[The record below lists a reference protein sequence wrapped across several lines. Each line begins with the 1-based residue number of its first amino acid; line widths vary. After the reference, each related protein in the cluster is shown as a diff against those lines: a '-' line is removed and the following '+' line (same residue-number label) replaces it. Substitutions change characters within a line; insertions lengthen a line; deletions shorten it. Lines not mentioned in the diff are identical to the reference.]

1 MKKKLILNNELNQTA
16 FAIKWRSIK
25 SEIDEDIYYE
35 KHNNFQEIAWKV
47 LEKSPGNKTNKM
59 ICEGGEER
67 KEE

>member
-47 LEKSPGNKTNKM
+47 LEKSPENK
-59 ICEGGEER
+59 
-67 KEE
+67 